1 MPTAPFIGRAAQL
14 AEIEAAW
21 AARRPGIVL
30 ITGEGGSG
38 KSRLVAEALR
48 RFDLAGTTVLR
59 GSSRSQG
66 AAPYDWLASVLT
78 GRPAATLPV
87 EESLLNH
94 LAQRSSDAAE
104 PRLAPATT
112 LRAAVDVVRALLRGT
127 PPSTPNSTTDDD
139 AGWAIRSGIPSR
151 PGTSSAVPVTTGS
164 GDGSASRG
172 PTTGDLGESVAA
184 VFDGGFGIEPSGPK
198 GTGTDDG
205 IAHPGCGSDG
215 GGPGDGSR
223 RIGTGT
229 RGGISGGPGGSGIS
243 PAARIGG
250 LGENDAS
257 AGGPGES
264 GPDESGPGA
273 GSAGASNAGASN
285 AGASNAGA
293 SNAGIGGGS
302 GLGIIVVEDL
312 HDLDP
317 ASLSLVAE
325 LAAAAESLC
334 ALMLVTS
341 RPPQEAAFAPAA
353 ARTLRRL
360 GGSPSV
366 LRVHVAPFTAR
377 ETAELIEAT
386 YGSAPAPEAV
396 RGARRRTGGNPFWL
410 AELLAAYDTADDL
423 PAAPL
428 PAHVVGL
435 LVEPLSSEPAL
446 VGRVARAAA
455 LLGDPVESDVLFHV
469 CGGDV
474 EPALRRLLDLG
485 LLLIAP
491 DLAPAGSLRFRH
503 PLLREA
509 LVAGVMP
516 RERTRVHT
524 LARGL
529 AVELGDDAALARH
542 AASLGRTAEARAAA
556 ARGAAA
562 SLAAGLPDAAVEL
575 VALGLSLPAKPNR
588 PTIAQPNAHDP
599 VRGVHGRHSP
609 AEQPVTGD
617 PNWGEGPLGSST
629 AHNPHPDADAGTGL
643 TIATGAGDAR
653 GGHSD
658 VSEAPDGSTPTR
670 VNMHDTRADGPV
682 GRADARGGHHHL
694 SETHDSATPSHT
706 NGEIAAHADG
716 EIAARVNVHGTRSDG
731 PVGRG
736 DALGVRLGMVVD
748 APDEVRVVLAAVGA
762 AAAFVAARFEVAAN
776 YAGDWLQEVQ
786 QTDDLD
792 GTADAHRRLAGVRWC
807 LGDPAGHRRSLDRAA
822 AVGGSA
828 ASRARQRAAEAE
840 SALRT
845 EDAARV
851 LPLAE
856 AAVAAAERAGVEIA
870 AASVT
875 LGTALALTGD
885 FERGVALL
893 RAARQLAAREHDPI
907 TIGRAVHNLVAVSL
921 PRLGEVMGW
930 RLFDEAMATVAR
942 YGLEFCAGRT
952 TTLGIAHAMRTGD
965 LARAEALVWS
975 RLPIEGDPVERVRFT
990 ARAGLLALE
999 RGDDSLAV
1007 RMLARADAEGRDSGL
1022 VRVLRVAVAARGV
1035 HPVDPAEALRDCVG
1049 RCGPA
1054 RLAEA
1059 ARWALHGGVPSAVV
1073 EEHVTDRPVRLE
1085 LLLAVAAGR
1094 DADALALLPAAL
1106 AGESV
1111 REASGREGANVRA
1124 FDAGGL
1130 GPGGFGAG
1138 GTGIIGFVSGAR
1150 GLAGVGEGV
1159 GAGVEGEG
1167 EGGGRVGGGGGRGV
1181 GIGGVGE
1188 GGRGVGKGGV
1198 GGGGGGEGGGG
1209 TDEGG
1214 GRRASR
1220 RARAGA
1226 VANGVGPDDEVGA
1239 AMATGA
1245 ADARG
1250 GDDGGRAEEAAVHTA
1265 VAHALVRLGRA
1276 GEARRHAERA
1286 VALLAHWPGWRL
1298 AEAETLLHSLRAGGD
1313 LTAREIEVLGCLAAG
1328 MTNQQVASSLGISV
1342 RTVTVHVSNLLRKT
1356 GAASRTEAALWAVR
1370 HRLAP
1375 ER

>member
-1 MPTAPFIGRAAQL
+1 
-14 AEIEAAW
+14 
-21 AARRPGIVL
+21 
-30 ITGEGGSG
+30 
-38 KSRLVAEALR
+38 
-48 RFDLAGTTVLR
+48 
-59 GSSRSQG
+59 
-66 AAPYDWLASVLT
+66 
-78 GRPAATLPV
+78 
-87 EESLLNH
+87 
-94 LAQRSSDAAE
+94 
-104 PRLAPATT
+104 
-112 LRAAVDVVRALLRGT
+112 
-127 PPSTPNSTTDDD
+127 
-139 AGWAIRSGIPSR
+139 
-151 PGTSSAVPVTTGS
+151 
-164 GDGSASRG
+164 
-172 PTTGDLGESVAA
+172 
-184 VFDGGFGIEPSGPK
+184 
-198 GTGTDDG
+198 
-205 IAHPGCGSDG
+205 
-215 GGPGDGSR
+215 
-223 RIGTGT
+223 
-229 RGGISGGPGGSGIS
+229 
-243 PAARIGG
+243 
-250 LGENDAS
+250 
-257 AGGPGES
+257 
-264 GPDESGPGA
+264 
-273 GSAGASNAGASN
+273 
-285 AGASNAGA
+285 
-293 SNAGIGGGS
+293 
-302 GLGIIVVEDL
+302 
-312 HDLDP
+312 
-317 ASLSLVAE
+317 
-325 LAAAAESLC
+325 
-334 ALMLVTS
+334 
-341 RPPQEAAFAPAA
+341 
-353 ARTLRRL
+353 
-360 GGSPSV
+360 
-366 LRVHVAPFTAR
+366 
-377 ETAELIEAT
+377 
-386 YGSAPAPEAV
+386 
-396 RGARRRTGGNPFWL
+396 
-410 AELLAAYDTADDL
+410 
-423 PAAPL
+423 
-428 PAHVVGL
+428 
-435 LVEPLSSEPAL
+435 
-446 VGRVARAAA
+446 
-455 LLGDPVESDVLFHV
+455 
-469 CGGDV
+469 
-474 EPALRRLLDLG
+474 
-485 LLLIAP
+485 
-491 DLAPAGSLRFRH
+491 
-503 PLLREA
+503 
-509 LVAGVMP
+509 
-516 RERTRVHT
+516 
-524 LARGL
+524 
-529 AVELGDDAALARH
+529 
-542 AASLGRTAEARAAA
+542 
-556 ARGAAA
+556 
-562 SLAAGLPDAAVEL
+562 
-575 VALGLSLPAKPNR
+575 
-588 PTIAQPNAHDP
+588 
-599 VRGVHGRHSP
+599 
-609 AEQPVTGD
+609 
-617 PNWGEGPLGSST
+617 
-629 AHNPHPDADAGTGL
+629 
-643 TIATGAGDAR
+643 
-653 GGHSD
+653 
-658 VSEAPDGSTPTR
+658 
-670 VNMHDTRADGPV
+670 
-682 GRADARGGHHHL
+682 GRADARGEHHHPI
-694 SETHDSATPSHT
+694 ETHDSATPTHT
-706 NGEIAAHADG
+706 NG
-716 EIAARVNVHGTRSDG
+716 EIAARVNVHNTRSDG
-731 PVGRG
+731 PVGRGRG
-736 DALGVRLGMVVD
+736 DALGVRLGVVVD

-1035 HPVDPAEALRDCVG
+1035 HPADPAEALRDCVG

-1059 ARWALHGGVPSAVV
+1059 ARWALHGGVPAAVV

-1094 DADALALLPAAL
+1094 DADALTLLPAAL

-1111 REASGREGANVRA
+1111 SEASGRDGANVRA
-1124 FDAGGL
+1124 FEAGGF

-1150 GLAGVGEGV
+1150 GLAGTGDGFGGGV
-1159 GAGVEGEG
+1159 EG
-1167 EGGGRVGGGGGRGV
+1167 EGGGRVGGGGGSGV
-1181 GIGGVGE
+1181 VGGGGGSGVVGGGVG
-1188 GGRGVGKGGV
+1188 GGGSGVVGGGVGGGGSGVVGGGVGGGGSGSGVGKGGV
-1198 GGGGGGEGGGG
+1198 GGGGSGVGGGGRGEGGGS
-1209 TDEGG
+1209 GG
-1214 GRRASR
+1214 GIGPGGASGKRVSR

-1226 VANGVGPDDEVGA
+1226 AANGVGPDDEVGA

-1245 ADARG
+1245 GAARG

>member
-48 RFDLAGTTVLR
+48 RMDLDGTTVLR
-59 GSSRSQG
+59 GSARAQG
-66 AAPYDWLASVLT
+66 AAPHDWLASVLN
-78 GRPAATLPV
+78 GRPAESLPV
-87 EESLLNH
+87 DESLLNR
-94 LAQRSSDAAE
+94 LGQRSSDAAE

-112 LRAAVDVVRALLRGT
+112 LRAAVDVVRALLG
-127 PPSTPNSTTDDD
+127 
-139 AGWAIRSGIPSR
+139 
-151 PGTSSAVPVTTGS
+151 SS
-164 GDGSASRG
+164 
-172 PTTGDLGESVAA
+172 
-184 VFDGGFGIEPSGPK
+184 FGIV
-198 GTGTDDG
+198 
-205 IAHPGCGSDG
+205 
-215 GGPGDGSR
+215 
-223 RIGTGT
+223 
-229 RGGISGGPGGSGIS
+229 
-243 PAARIGG
+243 
-250 LGENDAS
+250 L
-257 AGGPGES
+257 
-264 GPDESGPGA
+264 
-273 GSAGASNAGASN
+273 
-285 AGASNAGA
+285 
-293 SNAGIGGGS
+293 
-302 GLGIIVVEDL
+302 VEDL

-317 ASLSLVAE
+317 ASLALVAE
-325 LAAAAESLC
+325 LAVAAESLP

-410 AELLAAYDTADDL
+410 AELLAAYGTADDL

-428 PAHVVGL
+428 PAHVAGL
-435 LVEPLSSEPAL
+435 LVEPLTSEPAL

-455 LLGDPVESDVLFHV
+455 LLGDPVESDVLLHV
-469 CGGDV
+469 IGGDV

-509 LVAGVMP
+509 LAAGAMP

-524 LARGL
+524 LAHRL
-529 AVELGDDAALARH
+529 AAELGDDAALARH
-542 AASLGRTAEARAAA
+542 AAALGRTAEARAAA
-556 ARGAAA
+556 SRGAAA
-562 SLAAGLPDAAVEL
+562 SLAGGLPEAAVEL
-575 VALGLSLPAKPNR
+575 VALGLSVPEEPRN
-588 PTIAQPNAHDP
+588 
-599 VRGVHGRHSP
+599 V
-609 AEQPVTGD
+609 
-617 PNWGEGPLGSST
+617 
-629 AHNPHPDADAGTGL
+629 AGL
-643 TIATGAGDAR
+643 
-653 GGHSD
+653 
-658 VSEAPDGSTPTR
+658 V
-670 VNMHDTRADGPV
+670 
-682 GRADARGGHHHL
+682 
-694 SETHDSATPSHT
+694 
-706 NGEIAAHADG
+706 
-716 EIAARVNVHGTRSDG
+716 
-731 PVGRG
+731 
-736 DALGVRLGMVVD
+736 
-748 APDEVRVVLAAVGA
+748 AVGA
-762 AAAFVAARFEVAAN
+762 AAAFVSARFEAAAD
-776 YAGDWLQEVQ
+776 YAGDWLREVQ
-786 QTDDLD
+786 ETEQRDE
-792 GTADAHRRLAGVRWC
+792 TADAHRVLAAVRWC
-807 LGDPAGHRRSLDRAA
+807 LGDPDGHRRSLDRAA

-828 ASRARQRAAEAE
+828 ASLARQRAAEAE

-845 EDAARV
+845 EDAASA

-856 AAVAAAERAGVEIA
+856 TALAACERAGAGIA
-870 AASVT
+870 SASVT

-885 FERGVALL
+885 VERGVALL
-893 RAARQLAAREHDPI
+893 RAARQLAAQEQDPV
-907 TIGRAVHNLVAVSL
+907 TIGRAVHNLVAVTL

-930 RLFDEAMATVAR
+930 RLFDESMATIGR

-952 TTLGIAHAMRTGD
+952 TTLGVAHAMRTGD

-999 RGDDSLAV
+999 RGDDPLAV

-1059 ARWALHGGVPSAVV
+1059 ARWAVHGGVPAAVV
-1073 EEHVTDRPVRLE
+1073 EEHVPERPVPLR

-1094 DADALALLPAAL
+1094 DAEAVELLP
-1106 AGESV
+1106 
-1111 REASGREGANVRA
+1111 
-1124 FDAGGL
+1124 
-1130 GPGGFGAG
+1130 
-1138 GTGIIGFVSGAR
+1138 
-1150 GLAGVGEGV
+1150 
-1159 GAGVEGEG
+1159 
-1167 EGGGRVGGGGGRGV
+1167 
-1181 GIGGVGE
+1181 
-1188 GGRGVGKGGV
+1188 
-1198 GGGGGGEGGGG
+1198 
-1209 TDEGG
+1209 
-1214 GRRASR
+1214 
-1220 RARAGA
+1220 
-1226 VANGVGPDDEVGA
+1226 
-1239 AMATGA
+1239 
-1245 ADARG
+1245 DARG
-1250 GDDGGRAEEAAVHTA
+1250 DATERAEDAAVHTA

-1286 VALLAHWPGWRL
+1286 VALLGHWPGWRL

-1313 LTAREIEVLGCLAAG
+1313 LTARELEVLGCLAAG
-1328 MTNQQVASSLGISV
+1328 MTNQQVASSLGISI
-1342 RTVTVHVSNLLRKT
+1342 RTVAVHVSNLLRKT

>member
-38 KSRLVAEALR
+38 KSRLVAEVLR
-48 RFDLAGTTVLR
+48 RLDLDGTAVLR
-59 GSSRSQG
+59 GSARPQG
-66 AAPYDWLASVLT
+66 AAPYDWLASVLN

-87 EESLLNH
+87 EESLLNR
-94 LAQRSSDAAE
+94 LAQRSLDAAE

-112 LRAAVDVVRALLRGT
+112 LRAAVDVVRALLSGT
-127 PPSTPNSTTDDD
+127 ATNHS
-139 AGWAIRSGIPSR
+139 
-151 PGTSSAVPVTTGS
+151 
-164 GDGSASRG
+164 
-172 PTTGDLGESVAA
+172 E
-184 VFDGGFGIEPSGPK
+184 
-198 GTGTDDG
+198 
-205 IAHPGCGSDG
+205 
-215 GGPGDGSR
+215 
-223 RIGTGT
+223 
-229 RGGISGGPGGSGIS
+229 
-243 PAARIGG
+243 
-250 LGENDAS
+250 
-257 AGGPGES
+257 
-264 GPDESGPGA
+264 
-273 GSAGASNAGASN
+273 
-285 AGASNAGA
+285 
-293 SNAGIGGGS
+293 
-302 GLGIIVVEDL
+302 LGIVVVEDL

-317 ASLSLVAE
+317 ASLALVAE
-325 LAAAAESLC
+325 LAAAAETLP
-334 ALMLVTS
+334 ALLLVTS

-386 YGSAPAPEAV
+386 YGSAPAPEVV

-410 AELLAAYDTADDL
+410 AELLAAYDTAGDL

-428 PAHVVGL
+428 PPHVVGL
-435 LVEPLSSEPAL
+435 LVEPLSSEPEL

-491 DLAPAGSLRFRH
+491 DLAPTGSLRFRH

-509 LVAGVMP
+509 LAAGVMP
-516 RERTRVHT
+516 RERTRVHS

-529 AVELGDDAALARH
+529 AVELGDNAALARH
-542 AASLGRTAEARAAA
+542 AAALGRTTEARTAA

-562 SLAAGLPDAAVEL
+562 SLATGLPEAALDL
-575 VALGLSLPAKPNR
+575 VALGLSLPVRTSDDGHGGGSGSVPPDHRSSVGLEQPPLAQSN
-588 PTIAQPNAHDP
+588 THDAQPDTQPIAHSRHPGAQLTAHDEQFTAHDGQLDAQ
-599 VRGVHGRHSP
+599 RTAHDGQSGV
-609 AEQPVTGD
+609 Q
-617 PNWGEGPLGSST
+617 ST
-629 AHNPHPDADAGTGL
+629 AHDASRAVHKAQPGGHLNAQDAQFTGHDGQL
-643 TIATGAGDAR
+643 DVQSVARNVRPGARSNAQDAQSSLSASAR
-653 GGHSD
+653 GGQ
-658 VSEAPDGSTPTR
+658 
-670 VNMHDTRADGPV
+670 
-682 GRADARGGHHHL
+682 
-694 SETHDSATPSHT
+694 SAVL
-706 NGEIAAHADG
+706 D
-716 EIAARVNVHGTRSDG
+716 R
-731 PVGRG
+731 
-736 DALGVRLGMVVD
+736 
-748 APDEVRVVLAAVGA
+748 DEVWVALAGVGA
-762 AAAFVAARFEVAAN
+762 AAAFVSARFEVAAN
-776 YAGDWLQEVQ
+776 YAGDWLHEVQ
-786 QTDDLD
+786 QTDDRD
-792 GTADAHRRLAGVRWC
+792 GTADAHRQLAAVRWC
-807 LGDPAGHRRSLDRAA
+807 LGDPGGHRRSLDRAA

-828 ASRARQRAAEAE
+828 ASLARQRAAEAE

-845 EDAARV
+845 EDAASA

-856 AAVAAAERAGVEIA
+856 AAVGAAERAGVGIA
-870 AASVT
+870 SASVT

-893 RAARQLAAREHDPI
+893 RAARQLAGREHDPV

-930 RLFDEAMATVAR
+930 RLFDEAMGTIGR

-952 TTLGIAHAMRTGD
+952 TTLGVAHAMHTGD

-1059 ARWALHGGVPSAVV
+1059 ARWALHGGVPATVV
-1073 EEHVTDRPVRLE
+1073 EEHVPDRPVRLRF
-1085 LLLAVAAGR
+1085 LLAVAAGR
-1094 DADALALLPAAL
+1094 DADALELLPVALGADTLSDAGVRHRVPAA
-1106 AGESV
+1106 G
-1111 REASGREGANVRA
+1111 G
-1124 FDAGGL
+1124 DAGGL

-1138 GTGIIGFVSGAR
+1138 GTGIIGLISGDSR
-1150 GLAGVGEGV
+1150 
-1159 GAGVEGEG
+1159 
-1167 EGGGRVGGGGGRGV
+1167 GRGAA
-1181 GIGGVGE
+1181 GSGV
-1188 GGRGVGKGGV
+1188 RRSA
-1198 GGGGGGEGGGG
+1198 
-1209 TDEGG
+1209 
-1214 GRRASR
+1214 RRA
-1220 RARAGA
+1220 A
-1226 VANGVGPDDEVGA
+1226 VAAVADGVGPDDEVGGGVEA
-1239 AMATGA
+1239 GGA
-1245 ADARG
+1245 VLGRG
-1250 GDDGGRAEEAAVHTA
+1250 DGDGRAEDAAVHTA
-1265 VAHALVRLGRA
+1265 AAHALVRLGRA
-1276 GEARRHAERA
+1276 GDARRHAERA

-1313 LTAREIEVLGCLAAG
+1313 LTARELEVLGCLAAG
-1328 MTNQQVASSLGISV
+1328 MTNQQVASSLGISI
-1342 RTVTVHVSNLLRKT
+1342 RTVAVHVSNLLRKT
-1356 GAASRTEAALWAVR
+1356 GATSRTEAALWAVR